1 MALPSTIR
9 RFEID
14 LSDIDAHVYEQISLR
29 IAQHPSETD
38 AYLIT
43 RLIAYCLQFSEG
55 VEMSKSGL
63 SNADDPPVSAMDLTG
78 QMKVWIDIGLPSTE
92 RIHKASK
99 RAEKVVIY
107 SHKGIERVREKLN
120 RKHIHKAEHL
130 LIYPLDADALNVLAH
145 SMGRVNHWSFV
156 HSDGMLFVTHG
167 DESTSLPIEAHR
179 LD

>member
-14 LSDIDAHVYEQISLR
+14 LSDIDANVYEQISLR
-29 IAQHPSETD
+29 VAQHPSETD

-63 SNADDPPVSAMDLTG
+63 SNADEPPLSAMDLTG

-99 RAEKVVIY
+99 RAAKVVIY

-120 RKHIHKAEHL
+120 RKQIHKAEHL
-130 LIYPLDADALNVLAH
+130 LIYPLDAAALEALSQ
-145 SMGRVNHWSFV
+145 SMGRVNHWSIV
-156 HSDGMLFVTHG
+156 HSDGILFVTH
-167 DESTSLPIEAHR
+167 DSQSTSLAIEAHH

>member
-14 LSDIDAHVYEQISLR
+14 LSDIDANVYEQFSLR
-29 IAQHPSETD
+29 VAQHPSETD

-63 SNADDPPVSAMDLTG
+63 SNADEPPLSAMDLTG

-92 RIHKASK
+92 KECVKSSIENRSTKLSIYSSIHSMQPPSK
-99 RAEKVVIY
+99 RC
-107 SHKGIERVREKLN
+107 RN
-120 RKHIHKAEHL
+120 R
-130 LIYPLDADALNVLAH
+130 
-145 SMGRVNHWSFV
+145 
-156 HSDGMLFVTHG
+156 
-167 DESTSLPIEAHR
+167 
-179 LD
+179 